1 MTEPTTPSPWDWRQ
15 PVERECPRCGEPMV
29 ERQCKVVCEKC
40 GASADC
46 TDP

>member
-15 PVERECPRCGEPMV
+15 PVERECPQCGERMQ
-29 ERQCKVVCEKC
+29 ERNCKIICPRC

-46 TDP
+46 SDP